1 MSPKM
6 IGGKE
11 KRIEVRYLIFL
22 LAVSTVLMTFGSM
35 TSFLFPMHV
44 GVDQNVFYTL
54 GKSILDGKVMY
65 KDIYDQKGPL
75 LFFMHTFAA
84 MISGKNFLGIYLLQ
98 ILNFTFILYYTGKIS
113 ELYLDK
119 KYRSLVA
126 AACGLIIVTA
136 FCYSRGDNA
145 EEFCMG
151 FYMIGMYHLL
161 RYFKNPEKGV
171 SNGVMIA
178 NGIFASCI
186 LWIKFTL
193 LGFYIGWCLV
203 IGLSI
208 MKRKDF
214 MSAVKAALLFLL
226 GIVIGTIPY
235 LIYFIATDAMY
246 DFYWG
251 YFYTNVCMYSAK
263 VTLLRRIQV
272 FFTEDILWNP
282 VMMPVILFGLGY
294 FVYSKEELDS
304 KEQKAG
310 LVFIAICSYVFV
322 FIGGTRY
329 KYYLQII
336 GAFTVFGAIAIVKLM
351 QGILAKWMQ
360 HKRRTLSI
368 AVAAYLAILIVFSNC
383 APYYFKPADYYPQVR
398 ISKIIKENHG
408 TVLNY
413 NFLDAGIYLMSGSK
427 LPDTKF
433 FVRQNF
439 IRSEFPELLEEPE
452 EIIKNKGVDYV
463 VMRYG
468 RGKDLDYYIETPYLL
483 ENYSE
488 VVKYYEPIDDY
499 HFVLFQVKK

>member
-203 IGLSI
+203 IGLFI
-208 MKRKDF
+208 MK
-214 MSAVKAALLFLL
+214 
-226 GIVIGTIPY
+226 
-235 LIYFIATDAMY
+235 
-246 DFYWG
+246 
-251 YFYTNVCMYSAK
+251 
-263 VTLLRRIQV
+263 
-272 FFTEDILWNP
+272 
-282 VMMPVILFGLGY
+282 
-294 FVYSKEELDS
+294 
-304 KEQKAG
+304 
-310 LVFIAICSYVFV
+310 
-322 FIGGTRY
+322 
-329 KYYLQII
+329 
-336 GAFTVFGAIAIVKLM
+336 
-351 QGILAKWMQ
+351 
-360 HKRRTLSI
+360 
-368 AVAAYLAILIVFSNC
+368 
-383 APYYFKPADYYPQVR
+383 
-398 ISKIIKENHG
+398 
-408 TVLNY
+408 
-413 NFLDAGIYLMSGSK
+413 
-427 LPDTKF
+427 
-433 FVRQNF
+433 
-439 IRSEFPELLEEPE
+439 
-452 EIIKNKGVDYV
+452 
-463 VMRYG
+463 
-468 RGKDLDYYIETPYLL
+468 
-483 ENYSE
+483 
-488 VVKYYEPIDDY
+488 
-499 HFVLFQVKK
+499 